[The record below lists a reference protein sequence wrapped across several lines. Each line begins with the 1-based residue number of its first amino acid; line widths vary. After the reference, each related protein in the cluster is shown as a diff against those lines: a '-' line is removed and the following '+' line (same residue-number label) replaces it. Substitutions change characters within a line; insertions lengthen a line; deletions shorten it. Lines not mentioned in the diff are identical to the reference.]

1 MMLSMLYTLPLL
13 GSILFGVVLL
23 ALGVVLLFKVKNK
36 LAGILVIA
44 VGLVFSLLPV
54 AVYLFLMIS
63 VRVQS

>member
-13 GSILFGVVLL
+13 GSLLLGLILL

-36 LAGILVIA
+36 LAGILVIV

-63 VRVQS
+63 VRVQG

>member
-13 GSILFGVVLL
+13 GSLLLGLILL

-44 VGLVFSLLPV
+44 VGLAFSLLPV
-54 AVYLFLMIS
+54 AVYLFLMIN
-63 VRVQS
+63 VRVQG

>member
-13 GSILFGVVLL
+13 GSLLLGLILL

-44 VGLVFSLLPV
+44 VGLVFSLLPI
-54 AVYLFLMIS
+54 AVYLFLMIN
-63 VRVQS
+63 VRVQG

>member
-1 MMLSMLYTLPLL
+1 MLYTLPLL
-13 GSILFGVVLL
+13 GSLLLGLILL

-36 LAGILVIA
+36 LAGILVIV
-44 VGLVFSLLPV
+44 VGLVFSLLPI

>member
-54 AVYLFLMIS
+54 AVYIFLMIS